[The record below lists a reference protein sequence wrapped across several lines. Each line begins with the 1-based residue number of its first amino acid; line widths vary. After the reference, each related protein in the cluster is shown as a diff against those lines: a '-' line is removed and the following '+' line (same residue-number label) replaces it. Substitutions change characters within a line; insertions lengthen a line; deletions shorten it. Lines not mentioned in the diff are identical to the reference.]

1 MRGTFRHNLKSA
13 SQPRI
18 AAASALEQQDAAMRE
33 ISGNAQNASHAL
45 GNINQHVKAIA
56 AG

>member
-33 ISGNAQNASHAL
+33 ISGNAENASHAL